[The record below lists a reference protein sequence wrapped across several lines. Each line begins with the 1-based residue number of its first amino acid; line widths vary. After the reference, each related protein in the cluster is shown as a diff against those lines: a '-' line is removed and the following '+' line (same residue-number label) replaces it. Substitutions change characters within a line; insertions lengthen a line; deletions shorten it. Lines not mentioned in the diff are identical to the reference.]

1 MQPDVTQFTVTA
13 PAEVATYAGM
23 RGLTY
28 EPAVADDPRAML
40 TERARP
46 MIDYLKMF
54 EKSANV
60 FPGFEA
66 EVQGLYREVDEK
78 GAIRF
83 YTYVVRE

>member
-1 MQPDVTQFTVTA
+1 
-13 PAEVATYAGM
+13 
-23 RGLTY
+23 
-28 EPAVADDPRAML
+28 
-40 TERARP
+40 

-54 EKSANV
+54 ERSANV